1 MDKISNQIKE
11 FITLVETAEKDYLYY
26 YEKVGVEDKLSQ
38 DILHKLELED
48 LTEEEVT
55 EAGIM
60 LQTNRKDRRYYKDR
74 IEELKPLYD
83 FYNEN
88 KTLIS
93 KLKNTLGATR
103 KAEGYHEHRTYKP
116 RVLKDEKEENK
127 E

>member
-1 MDKISNQIKE
+1 MDKKISAQIKD
-11 FITLVETAEKDYLYY
+11 FITLVEAAEKDYNYY
-26 YEKVGVEDKLSQ
+26 YEQVGIQDKLSQ

-48 LTEEEVT
+48 LDDAELNET
-55 EAGIM
+55 AIM

-116 RVLKDEKEENK
+116 RVLKDENK